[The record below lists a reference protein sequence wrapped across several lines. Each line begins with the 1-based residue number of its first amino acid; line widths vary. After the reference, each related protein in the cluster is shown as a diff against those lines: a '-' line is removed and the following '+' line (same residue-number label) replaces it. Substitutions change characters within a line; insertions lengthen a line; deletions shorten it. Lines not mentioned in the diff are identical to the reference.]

1 MVQFQPPGFGEKSVQ
16 TSLGRIAYYTPI
28 QQSWTIDESRSDSQ
42 SSEKVPL
49 VFLHSFGG
57 GSSAYEWSKVYP
69 AFAMTHQVIAP
80 DLIGWGRSYHPV
92 RDYRVEDY
100 LVTIAEFLQQV
111 AQRPAIVVASS
122 LTGAIAL
129 RLATQKPELFQ
140 SLFLVCPSG
149 FADFGQDAGRR
160 LPLQL
165 IGTPFVDRLI
175 YTLGATTEISVRNF
189 LESFLLAKRDRLT
202 GETVSA
208 YLDSAR
214 QPNAEYSALAFLRG
228 DLYFDLSLY
237 LPQLTIPSA
246 IVWGEKAQFTTVE
259 LGRRLAA
266 LNPQAIEP
274 FQVIPETGVLPHL
287 ELPAVVTGLLMHWL
301 TR

>member
-1 MVQFQPPGFGEKSVQ
+1 MVEFQPPGFGQKSVQ
-16 TSLGRIAYYTPI
+16 TSLGAIAYYTPI
-28 QQSWTIDESRSDSQ
+28 SAPWTPDNTKPPI
-42 SSEKVPL
+42 

-69 AFAMTHQVIAP
+69 AFAKTHRVLAP
-80 DLIGWGRSYHPV
+80 DLIGWGRSYHPE
-92 RDYRVEDY
+92 RDYRIEDY
-100 LVTIAEFLQQV
+100 LGTIAEFLQQV
-111 AQRPAIVVASS
+111 AQTPAIVVASS
-122 LTGAIAL
+122 LTGGIAL

-165 IGTPFVDRLI
+165 IGTPIVDRII
-175 YTLGATTEISVRNF
+175 YTLGATNEVAVRNF
-189 LESFLLAKRDRLT
+189 LENFLLANRDRLDP
-202 GETVSA
+202 ETVSA

-237 LPQLTIPSA
+237 VPQLRTPSTL
-246 IVWGEKAQFTTVE
+246 VWGEKAQFTDAA

-266 LNPQAIEP
+266 LNPEFVKS
-274 FQVIPETGVLPHL
+274 FQTIPSTGVLPHL
-287 ELPAVVTGLLMHWL
+287 EQPAIVTALLHDAL
-301 TR
+301 